1 MLSWTKLAEIR
12 RFAMVQVGAFEA
24 KNTFGSLLDRVEAG
38 EHIQITRH
46 GRPVAQLIPAP
57 TFSSEQRQL
66 AREAMARIR
75 QRAVEAKNGPFD
87 WEEWKAYRDEGR
99 R

>member
-1 MLSWTKLAEIR
+1 MK
-12 RFAMVQVGAFEA
+12 QVGAFEA

-38 EHIQITRH
+38 EEILITRH
-46 GRPVAQLIPAP
+46 GRPVARLTSAP
-57 TFSSEQRQL
+57 VIDVAKAQAAAE
-66 AREAMARIR
+66 RIR
-75 QRAVEAKNGPFD
+75 ERAAGRRAGPFD

>member
-1 MLSWTKLAEIR
+1 MLQI
-12 RFAMVQVGAFEA
+12 GAFEA

-38 EHIQITRH
+38 EETLITRH
-46 GRPVAQLIPAP
+46 GKPAARLAPVPRVSDADR
-57 TFSSEQRQL
+57 ER
-66 AREAMARIR
+66 ARAALERMR
-75 QRAVEAKNGPFD
+75 QRTKEMKLGPFD